1 MVPADEHP
9 VQLPSADQLDQAIE
23 TYLQLAYEGT
33 DRPTTLQRVLPAEG
47 FDPGEYLAGDAVE
60 RTPPDASLDDA
71 RAFAIRLGNRQY
83 PNMKLRL
90 SRPPRD
96 DVLLLSVDS
105 HDAMLQVPPDSPDY
119 DALEAMKAFNAELA
133 GRIQAAWDQAQLP
146 TEKRYLREAI
156 GRARNRSRSSDQ

>member
-9 VQLPSADQLDQAIE
+9 VQLPSAAQLAGAIE

-33 DRPTTLQRVLPAEG
+33 TRPPTLQRVLPVDG
-47 FDPGEYLAGDAVE
+47 FDPGAYLMSDAVE
-60 RTPPDASLDDA
+60 RTPPDAAMDDV
-71 RAFAIRLGNRQY
+71 RAFAIRLGNCQY

-90 SRPPRD
+90 SRPPKE

-119 DALEAMKAFNAELA
+119 DALEAMKAFNAELT
-133 GRIQAAWDQAQLP
+133 GRIQTAWDRDDLP
-146 TEKRYLREAI
+146 TENRHLREAI
-156 GRARNRSRSSDQ
+156 DRARDRSKPSDQ

>member
-9 VQLPSADQLDQAIE
+9 VQLPSAAQLAEAIE

-33 DRPTTLQRVLPAEG
+33 SSPPTLQRVLPADG
-47 FDPGEYLAGDAVE
+47 FDPGAYLMSDAVE
-60 RTPPDASLDDA
+60 RTPPDAALDDV
-71 RAFAIRLGNRQY
+71 RAFAIRLGNCQY

-90 SRPPRD
+90 SRPPKD

-133 GRIQAAWDQAQLP
+133 GRIQAAWDHADLP
-146 TEKRYLREAI
+146 TEKRHLREAI
-156 GRARNRSRSSDQ
+156 DRARDRSKPSDQ